1 MRFTLYGIVV
11 LVGFAALQW
20 RGVDLLPSPGS
31 SEVPASVRSSPGGYR
46 SYHSYYGFHGF
57 RGGK

>member
-1 MRFTLYGIVV
+1 MRYGLYCTLV

-20 RGVDLLPSPGS
+20 RGVNLLPSPGPT
-31 SEVPASVRSSPGGYR
+31 EMPVGLRSTPGGYR
-46 SYHSYYGFHGF
+46 SYHSYHGVHGF